1 MQQQDTIHHA
11 GTRSAG
17 ELHKILALYSEI
29 GLRVQRHN
37 NGAEDVCR
45 RQKASQVWILFGIL
59 GLTNSH
65 ELK

>member
-1 MQQQDTIHHA
+1 MHDA

-17 ELHKILALYSEI
+17 ELHKIPTSYSEI
-29 GLRVQRHN
+29 RLQMQRHN
-37 NGAEDVCR
+37 NGVEGVFG
-45 RQKASQVWILFGIL
+45 RQKASQVWTLFDIL